1 MLTTPYHLHHYL
13 RTTFHLDLP
22 FLALDES
29 SSTPFDYI
37 LHSFFDS
44 GEDDKPR
51 DSVVWAS
58 RGGGKTFLNAVAT
71 ALDLIHKPGIEV
83 RILAGSL
90 EQAQRTH
97 EHLRTLFDIPELAE
111 LLAEKITDRRITL
124 ANGSR
129 AHVLAASETSVRGCR
144 PQILRCDEVE
154 LFAHDL
160 WQAAQLVTRSKQ
172 CGDVFVRGAVHA
184 FSTLHK
190 PGGLMAELVADSI
203 GPYDERS
210 AAPDAPRTLF
220 RWSTL
225 DVLER
230 CAPARDCAA
239 CPLFSECKGR
249 AKAAQGFVYI
259 DDAIAM
265 KKRASENAW
274 STEMLCLRPQRSHL
288 VYPEFD
294 PDLHVA
300 DFPDPPRAPDD
311 SPPLD
316 GSRFL
321 CAMDFGIRAPTVVLW
336 AHLAP
341 DGMLRILDAFERA
354 DVKIDAHADAIADGR
369 GSGSTPGRWPVP
381 TWTAADPAGNNR
393 SEQTGISTIHHLRQ
407 RGLSIADARRPLTVS
422 LDLVRR
428 RLRPAH
434 NPGSPTLLIHKRCAP
449 LIRALQKYHYPEN
462 DPHTLDP
469 AKDGP
474 DHAADAL
481 RYLILNIDKPCNTQR
496 GRYIA
501 A

>member
-1 MLTTPYHLHHYL
+1 MLPTPYHLHHYI
-13 RTTFHLDLP
+13 RTTLRIDLP

-37 LHSFFDS
+37 LHSFFDTP
-44 GEDDKPR
+44 ERPR

-58 RGGGKTFLNAVAT
+58 RGGGKTFLNAIAT
-71 ALDLIHKPGIEV
+71 ALDLIFKPTIEV

-97 EHLRTLFDIPELAE
+97 EHLRNLFDIPELAE

-124 ANGSR
+124 TNGSR

-154 LFAHDL
+154 LFPHDL

-172 CGDVFVRGAVHA
+172 CGATFVRGAVHA

-190 PGGLMAELVADSI
+190 PGGLMAELVADSV
-203 GPYDERS
+203 GPYDE
-210 AAPDAPRTLF
+210 PPNDAPRTLF

-230 CAPARDCAA
+230 CAPERDCAA
-239 CPLFSECKGR
+239 CPLFTECKGR

-274 STEMLCLRPQRSHL
+274 STEMLCLRPQRDHL
-288 VYPEFD
+288 VFADFD
-294 PDLHVA
+294 PAIHTA
-300 DFPDPPRAPDD
+300 EFPDP
-311 SPPLD
+311 SFPPIDTPSLD

-321 CAMDFGIRAPTVVLW
+321 CSIDFGIRAPTVILW
-336 AHLAP
+336 AHLAN
-341 DGMLRILDAFERA
+341 DGVLRILDCLQRA
-354 DVKIDAHADAIADGR
+354 DAKLDAHADAILQGR
-369 GSGSTPGRWPVP
+369 GSTSLPHRWPKP
-381 TWTAADPAGNNR
+381 AWTAADPAGNNR
-393 SEQTGISTIHHLRQ
+393 SEQTGISSIHHLRQ
-407 RGLSIADARRPLTVS
+407 RGLSIADARSPITAS

-434 NPGSPTLLIHKRCAP
+434 NPGSPTLIIHKRCAA
-449 LIRALQKYHYPEN
+449 LINALQKYHYPEN
-462 DPHTLDP
+462 DPHTLEP

-481 RYLILNIDKPCNTQR
+481 RYLILNIDKPCNTKR